1 MKALEVAR
9 LLRCGGDSSQAASRF
24 LEGLRSVRCQ
34 APSAGGGGCLGGVR
48 VGIFKFEDAASLA
61 LRFARHAPPPPRRF
75 FEEVA
80 SCLEAPLRQAAAERP
95 LALPVSLSR
104 DEEEEPM
111 LATGTSAVVLAD
123 AFART
128 RCHEGIKVLGLVCLS
143 AAPNLSISPVEVLQ
157 LIESLSLLGPQA
169 FRDPAVR
176 SFLLMRLQE
185 ASSQMDACSLAQCG
199 RHLAEAGLYS
209 PELSEEIAQ
218 HLAANPWCFT
228 PGELQDLL
236 PHFQIWKLG
245 ELHKKAFHSLGRR
258 ISEHAELLSPVQALR
273 VIETFT
279 DIGSVHEVALQ
290 TLFLRLLLE
299 RSFTELPEDGIAR
312 LAASMSKVQH
322 YHTGLLREIII
333 HIREEPE
340 VLAAWGPEQLSGL
353 LRSLGLAPVR
363 VPAPT
368 QIMLGCRYT
377 ALLPDMTNKDLKE
390 FFEVCGWHPDLL
402 RRVLGTRAARGL
414 PRSLAAAAREWGPRA
429 CSDAA
434 LALTLAADTSL
445 AKAFTFGC
453 QGCSCQ
459 AGASSAQR
467 RRTQFRSEQPAS
479 QLQVILRAARTYK
492 DPGLRQTVAR
502 PEMPLK
508 RSAKHLYLAGEEA
521 PQKLLQGSGKCQA
534 LWALPVRGRRSQQ
547 RELPGQFLQ
556 VAAAILSEV
565 LPTLLGRLRD
575 GSNAL
580 SELPGAS
587 LIPALLGEPA
597 PLESIG
603 GPLPP
608 PAVIPAEDQV
618 LLGERQLQLPLDDAE
633 MPEPGQHRAAPT
645 STPWWEKISEPSIA
659 DGPPETEFDERELES
674 MRRSEILEVCV
685 QSLAVMQLCFSAGPS
700 THLFSVLPLH
710 TLKTMAAM
718 LPMVNFLL
726 RPRRED
732 DAVAQRYHLGPQ
744 RLEAF
749 VRRPDEHMQKEV
761 YKTTQDLIPIIPG
774 LLGWRYWPRRK
785 RDTVQGE
792 ETGGAL
798 LSLQRDLEVPP
809 FVVCIVLRPKKPH
822 YTQQSADGSF
832 WTSSHSETSSSPEK
846 DHG

>member
-9 LLRCGGDSSQAASRF
+9 LLRRGGDSSQAASRF
-24 LEGLRSVRCQ
+24 LEGLRSVGCQ
-34 APSAGGGGCLGGVR
+34 APSAGGGAVR
-48 VGIFKFEDAASLA
+48 AGIFTFEDAASLA

-80 SCLEAPLRQAAAERP
+80 SCLEAPLREAAAERP
-95 LALPVSLSR
+95 VALPVSLSR
-104 DEEEEPM
+104 DEETDSV

-128 RCHEGIKVLGLVCLS
+128 RCDEGIKVLGLVCLS
-143 AAPNLSISPVEVLQ
+143 APPNLSISPVEVLQ

-199 RHLAEAGLYS
+199 RYLAEAGLYS

-236 PHFQIWKLG
+236 PHFQTWKLG
-245 ELHKKAFHSLGRR
+245 EVHKKAFHSLGRR
-258 ISEHAELLSPVQALR
+258 ISEHAELLSPVQALQ

-279 DIGSVHEVALQ
+279 NIGSVHEVALQ

-322 YHTGLLREIII
+322 YHTGLLREIVI

-363 VPAPT
+363 VPAAT

-377 ALLPDMTNKDLKE
+377 ALLPDMTKKDLKE

-402 RRVLGTRAARGL
+402 RRVLGTQAARGL
-414 PRSLAAAAREWGPRA
+414 PQSLAAAAREWGPRA

-434 LALTLAADTSL
+434 LALTLAADTSA

-467 RRTQFRSEQPAS
+467 PRAHFRSEQPAS

-508 RSAKHLYLAGEEA
+508 RHAKHLYLAGEEA
-521 PQKLLQGSGKCQA
+521 PLKLLQGSGKCQA
-534 LWALPVRGRRSQQ
+534 LWALPVRGRRSSQ

-556 VAAAILSEV
+556 VAAALLSEV

-608 PAVIPAEDQV
+608 PVATPAEDQV
-618 LLGERQLQLPLDDAE
+618 LLGERQLQLPLDDVE
-633 MPEPGQHRAAPT
+633 MPGQHRAAPA
-645 STPWWEKISEPSIA
+645 SIPWWEKISEPSIA
-659 DGPPETEFDERELES
+659 DATPETESDERELES

-700 THLFSVLPLH
+700 TRLFYVLPLH

-744 RLEAF
+744 RMEAF

-761 YKTTQDLIPIIPG
+761 YKATQGLIPMIPG

-785 RDTVQGE
+785 RDTVHGE

-809 FVVCIVLRPKKPH
+809 FVICIVLRPRKPQN
-822 YTQQSADGSF
+822 TQQSADGSF
-832 WTSSHSETSSSPEK
+832 WTSSQSETSRPPEK